1 MKAPS
6 LRESPP
12 LRKWTIYRAAAAC
25 QILLFTI
32 AVVVAGCSSDGEAK
46 KKQASAA
53 HQMGLANLRQGSATK
68 AIQELAKAEGYDP
81 ENPEIQNSLGMAYWA
96 RREPALAEQ
105 KFLRAVALKPEYSE
119 GWNNLGAFYIDMERY
134 EEAVNAL
141 NSALR
146 NVQYTT
152 YERALANL
160 GWAHYKLGRLKEA
173 ERRLQEAVEM
183 APGFALA
190 HRSLGIVLFDQGATD
205 KALGHFDEAARLYP
219 GDAETHLRRGMALL
233 KLNDKAGARSA
244 FETAWK
250 LTPRSDLGKSAK
262 TYLDL
267 LQ

>member
-1 MKAPS
+1 MKT
-6 LRESPP
+6 P
-12 LRKWTIYRAAAAC
+12 LRPGSLPRRRLTIYRAAAVC
-25 QILLFTI
+25 QILLFTT
-32 AVVVAGCSSDGEAK
+32 AVVVAGCSSDGEAR
-46 KKQASAA
+46 KKQATAA

-68 AIQELAKAEGYDP
+68 AIQELAKAEQYDP
-81 ENPEIQNSLGMAYWA
+81 EDPEIQNSLGMAYWA
-96 RREPALAEQ
+96 RRESVLAEQ

-119 GWNNLGAFYIDMERY
+119 GWNNLGAFYIDHERY

-141 NSALR
+141 TSALR
-146 NVQYTT
+146 NVQYST

-160 GWAHYKLGRLKEA
+160 GWAHYKLGRLNEA
-173 ERRLQEAVEM
+173 QRRLEEAVDM

-190 HRSLGIVLFDQGATD
+190 HRSLGIVLFDMGAME
-205 KALGHFDEAARLYP
+205 KSLAHFDEAARLYP
-219 GDAETHLRRGMALL
+219 GDAETHLRRGMVLL
-233 KLNDKAGARSA
+233 KLNDKAGARTA